1 MADKEIVTTNVRF
14 PSGEIQTEAADVRYL
29 AFVSAG
35 FSGSVDLT
43 VIAANFTPA
52 LPAGVTV
59 IPLIIVRIVQCNSSA
74 PGGGSSVMGFD
85 TAPGAPFSGT
95 VLGKGAYKDVAI
107 NDKINLSG
115 SANNAA
121 GGSGSGDWVIEAYL
135 KK

>member
-1 MADKEIVTTNVRF
+1 MADKEIIATNVKF
-14 PSGEIQTEAADVRYL
+14 PSGEIQTEAPDVRYL

-59 IPLIIVRIVQCNSSA
+59 VPLILVRIVQCNSIA
-74 PGGGSSVMGFD
+74 PGGGASVMGFNN
-85 TAPGAPFSGT
+85 APGSPFNGV
-95 VLGKGAYKDVAI
+95 VLGNGAYKDVAI

-121 GGSGSGDWVIEAYL
+121 GGSGSGNWVIEAYL

>member
-1 MADKEIVTTNVRF
+1 MADKEIVATNVKF
-14 PSGEIQTEAADVRYL
+14 PSGEIQSEAADVRYL
-29 AFVSAG
+29 AFVSTG
-35 FSGSVDLT
+35 FTGSVDLT

-59 IPLIIVRIVQCNSSA
+59 IPLILVRVVQANSSA
-74 PGGGSSVMGFD
+74 PGGGASVFGFNN
-85 TAPGAPFSGT
+85 AAGSPFNGT
-95 VLGKGAYKDVAI
+95 VLGNGAYKDVAI

-115 SANNAA
+115 SANNGA